1 MNMSEEYLLQS
12 LNLKDRVSVILYR
25 AGILLSALL
34 MLCTSI
40 FMLSYEP
47 ESWGSGISG
56 LLLLLLYVFTGLS
69 VFNIHLYMGSLRR
82 FLRGMYLFSLGL
94 LLILIFLGAGN
105 PALPLF
111 KMPMS
116 GLLLLPLGG
125 AIAFIGAKEAY
136 CFNLIEGYILGL
148 LLPLYIL
155 LWSMT
160 SNDLKVYGLIASS
173 VLMLFLGLRK
183 AVMPLSFD
191 IGDKSKYIP

>member
-1 MNMSEEYLLQS
+1 MSGEYLLQP
-12 LNLKDRVSVILYR
+12 LTLKDRVSVILYR
-25 AGILLSALL
+25 TGILLSALV

-56 LLLLLLYVFTGLS
+56 IFLLLLYLFTGLS
-69 VFNIHLYMGSLRR
+69 VLNIHLYMGSLRR

-94 LLILIFLGAGN
+94 LLILIFLGRGN
-105 PALPLF
+105 PALPLL
-111 KMPMS
+111 KIPLS
-116 GLLLLPLGG
+116 ALLLLPLAA

-160 SNDLKVYGLIASS
+160 SNDMKVYGLIACS

>member
-1 MNMSEEYLLQS
+1 MSEEYLLQP
-12 LNLKDRVSVILYR
+12 LNLKDKVSVILYR
-25 AGILLSALL
+25 AGILFSALL

-82 FLRGMYLFSLGL
+82 FLWGMYLLSLGL

-111 KMPMS
+111 KMPLS

-160 SNDLKVYGLIASS
+160 GNDLKVYGLIACS